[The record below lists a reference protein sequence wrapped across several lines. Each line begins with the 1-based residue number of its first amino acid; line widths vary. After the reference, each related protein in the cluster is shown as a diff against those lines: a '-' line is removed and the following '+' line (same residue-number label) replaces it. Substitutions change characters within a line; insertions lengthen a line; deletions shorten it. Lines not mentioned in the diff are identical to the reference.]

1 MRRGFTLVEMLVVLA
16 ILAVLAAAL
25 SFGFSSARRQA
36 LLTQAAAH
44 GGEVSM
50 ALNAFLI
57 RNIDLDL
64 DTWTASLPA
73 GSLAGAP
80 PALAGLSGFDC
91 KGAATLTPS
100 GMIPGEQSW
109 AAAPDAVGCL
119 VERVGNRFL
128 VHTWVRGLPNHFV
141 NGRSN

>member
-16 ILAVLAAAL
+16 ILGILMAAL
-25 SFGFSSARRQA
+25 SFGLSSARRQG

-80 PALAGLSGFDC
+80 PGLAGLSGFDC
-91 KGAATLTPS
+91 KSAATLTRS
-100 GMIPGEQSW
+100 GMTPGGQSW

-128 VHTWVRGLPNHFV
+128 VHTWVRDLPKHFV
-141 NGRSN
+141 NGRPN

>member
-16 ILAVLAAAL
+16 ILGVLMAAL
-25 SFGFSSARRQA
+25 FFGLSGARRQG
-36 LLTQAAAH
+36 LLAQAAAH

-64 DTWTASLPA
+64 EAWTAGLPA
-73 GSLAGAP
+73 ASLAGAP
-80 PALAGLSGFDC
+80 PGLVGLSGFDC
-91 KGAATLTPS
+91 KNAATLTRS
-100 GMIPGEQSW
+100 GMTPGGQSW

-128 VHTWVRGLPNHFV
+128 VHTWVRDLPNHFV
-141 NGRSN
+141 NGRPN

>member
-1 MRRGFTLVEMLVVLA
+1 MRRGFTLVEILVVLA
-16 ILAVLAAAL
+16 ILGILMAAL
-25 SFGFSSARRQA
+25 SFGLSSARRQG

-80 PALAGLSGFDC
+80 PSLAGLSGFDC
-91 KGAATLTPS
+91 KSAATLTRS
-100 GMIPGEQSW
+100 GMTPDGQSW

-128 VHTWVRGLPNHFV
+128 VHTWVRDLPNHFV
-141 NGRSN
+141 NGRPN

>member
-1 MRRGFTLVEMLVVLA
+1 MRRGFTLVEILVVLA
-16 ILAVLAAAL
+16 ILGILMAAL
-25 SFGFSSARRQA
+25 SFGLSSARRQG

-73 GSLAGAP
+73 GDLAGAP
-80 PALAGLSGFDC
+80 PGLVGLSGFDC
-91 KGAATLTPS
+91 KGAATLTRS
-100 GMIPGEQSW
+100 GMTPGGQSW

-119 VERVGNRFL
+119 IERVGNRFL
-128 VHTWVRGLPNHFV
+128 VHTWVRDLPKHFV
-141 NGRSN
+141 NGRPN

>member
-1 MRRGFTLVEMLVVLA
+1 MRRAFTLVEVLVVLA
-16 ILAVLAAAL
+16 IVGTLAAAL
-25 SFGFSSARRQA
+25 SFGFGSARRQA

-50 ALNAFLI
+50 ALNAFLL

-64 DTWTASLPA
+64 DTWTTSLPA

-91 KGAATLTPS
+91 KSAATLTRS
-100 GMIPGEQSW
+100 GMSPDGQSW
-109 AAAPDAVGCL
+109 AAAPSRVGCL
-119 VERVGNRFL
+119 VERAGNRFL
-128 VHTWVRGLPNHFV
+128 VHTWVMDLDRHFV